1 MTVEKLD
8 YMSTAAILKAYSR
21 IAILMGTPLISSGL
35 AREMDANG
43 LSQVNQT
50 GTDSK
55 VTAQATNDGILLE
68 IGKSIE
74 KQMAAGQ
81 TEQYRLSL
89 LEGQYVR
96 VVVEQKGIDV
106 VVVLLGPDG
115 KKLDEANS
123 PNGRNGIETLSFIAT
138 VSGSY
143 RVEVRPY
150 EQVSAGRYEI
160 KIADLRIPTE
170 QDQKR
175 VLAEKTYRQGNLLRR
190 EDTAESFAKAIE
202 NYKEALRLFRDLGD
216 RQPEAE
222 ILFCIGVL
230 NNR

>member
-1 MTVEKLD
+1 
-8 YMSTAAILKAYSR
+8 
-21 IAILMGTPLISSGL
+21 
-35 AREMDANG
+35 
-43 LSQVNQT
+43 
-50 GTDSK
+50 
-55 VTAQATNDGILLE
+55 
-68 IGKSIE
+68 
-74 KQMAAGQ
+74 
-81 TEQYRLSL
+81 
-89 LEGQYVR
+89 
-96 VVVEQKGIDV
+96 
-106 VVVLLGPDG
+106 
-115 KKLDEANS
+115 
-123 PNGRNGIETLSFIAT
+123 ETLSFIAT

-202 NYKEALRLFRDLGD
+202 SYKEALRLFRDLGD

-222 ILFCIGVL
+222 TLFYIGVL
-230 NNR
+230 NNRLGEYQKAPEFFNQALLLFRDLGDRRLEAETFRNIGLLYHRLGEEQKALEHYKQALVLVRNVGDPFREGIVLETIGASYNTLGEKQK